1 MTQEITQLF
10 YLAKQPPSYLVT
22 ICSAGTFKGDVQGH
36 RVSASWDSR
45 VYRACFH
52 GKARG
57 KLHIRARGQGEAKGG
72 RFEMSFSLSQRVMK
86 AKRFNDFK
94 GLIMVL
100 TSSRHPSDDISTV
113 IILMWAFD

>member
-10 YLAKQPPSYLVT
+10 YLAKQHPSHLVT

-57 KLHIRARGQGEAKGG
+57 KLHIRARGQGEGKGG
-72 RFEMSFSLSQRVMK
+72 FEMSFSLSQRVMK

-100 TSSRHPSDDISTV
+100 TSSRRSSDDIRRV